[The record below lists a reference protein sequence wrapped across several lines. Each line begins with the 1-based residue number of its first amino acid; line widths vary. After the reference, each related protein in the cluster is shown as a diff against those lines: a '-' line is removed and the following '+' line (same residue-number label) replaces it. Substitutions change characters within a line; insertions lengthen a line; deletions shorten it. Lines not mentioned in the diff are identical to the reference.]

1 MEKYKSILTA
11 RRKILH
17 KHSPAWLKI
26 AVLNNEQFN
35 FYTSRDR
42 DREEKRYRLKPKH
55 KIKTDSN
62 TDDEPRKHLQFL

>member
-26 AVLNNEQFN
+26 AVLNTEQFN
-35 FYTSRDR
+35 S
-42 DREEKRYRLKPKH
+42 KL
-55 KIKTDSN
+55 
-62 TDDEPRKHLQFL
+62 